1 MSEPIIAVVGA
12 GAVGGLLAALLDRA
26 GVEVVVVA
34 RPQTARAITTEGI
47 TIRSGHFGDGVS
59 KITALT
65 EVPEGANV
73 ILATKAYDLT
83 DLTTVTGVTGALAQA
98 RPAEVVALLNGIEHL
113 AVLRGQMPGALV
125 AGASV
130 AVESTRLSPTV
141 IEHRSPFLRL
151 TVPAHAAESGITAA
165 WRAAGLNVTVGGTD
179 QEVLWAKLRFLAPM
193 ALLTSYWRLPIGAA
207 LERDTALTTAL
218 LLEVARIAS
227 LDGVPTDAGQLA
239 GALSALPPSMRSSLQ
254 NDLEAGH
261 SSELDAIGGAL
272 VRRGR
277 TLGTDTSAVER
288 LVAEITAR

>member
-1 MSEPIIAVVGA
+1 MSEPVIAVVGA

-26 GVEVVVVA
+26 GVDVVAVA
-34 RPQTARAITTEGI
+34 RPDTARAISAEGL
-47 TIRSGHFGDGVS
+47 TIHSRHFGDGIAR
-59 KITALT
+59 ITAVT
-65 EVPEGANV
+65 EIPDGARV
-73 ILATKAYDLT
+73 IIATKAIALPA
-83 DLTTVTGVTGALAQA
+83 VTGSLARA
-98 RPAEVVALLNGIEHL
+98 RPTEVVSLLNGIEHL
-113 AVLRGQMPGALV
+113 AILQDTAPGALV

-151 TVPAHAAESGITAA
+151 TVPGHAAESGITAA
-165 WRAAGLNVTVGGTD
+165 WRHAGLDVTVGGTD